1 MDEDRLKKYPRTFHF
16 DWSLS
21 LINDD
26 RRLPSYEGL
35 EGEEIVVTEKYD
47 GENTSMY
54 HDISHARSM
63 DSRHHVSRD
72 WAKKFHGEK
81 KHLIPEDWRIVIEN
95 CYAKHSIFYTQ
106 EQGNPLPSY
115 AMGLSVWD
123 KEGALDWDETLMV
136 FDDLGIIPARTLYRG
151 PFDIDLLKKLAK
163 EQDPQ
168 LIEGYVA
175 RTTKRIPFGKWFLPA
190 AKYVRAKHV
199 NTDQHWMTAEVVPNE
214 LMTDDQLAEV
224 KQMVKEGRW

>member
-1 MDEDRLKKYPRTFHF
+1 MSYDDRFKYPRTYHF

-26 RRLPSYEGL
+26 RRLPSYEGM

-54 HDISHARSM
+54 RDISHARSM
-63 DSRHHVSRD
+63 DSRHHPSRD
-72 WAKKFHGEK
+72 WAKKFNGEIR
-81 KHLIPEDWRIVIEN
+81 HLIPEDWRVVIEN
-95 CYAKHSIFYTQ
+95 CYARHSIWYRRET
-106 EQGNPLPSY
+106 GNALPSY

-123 KEGALDWDETLMV
+123 RDGALSWDESLMV
-136 FDDLGIIPARTLYRG
+136 FEELGIIPARTLYRG
-151 PFDIDLLKKLAK
+151 PFDLTILKKIAA
-163 EQDPQ
+163 EQDPT

-175 RTTKRIPFGKWFLPA
+175 RTTKRIPYGKWFLPA

-199 NTDQHWMTAEVVPNE
+199 NTSEHWMQQEVVPNE
-214 LMTDDQLAEV
+214 VMTDEELAEV
-224 KQMVKEGRW
+224 WKLIRAGAW